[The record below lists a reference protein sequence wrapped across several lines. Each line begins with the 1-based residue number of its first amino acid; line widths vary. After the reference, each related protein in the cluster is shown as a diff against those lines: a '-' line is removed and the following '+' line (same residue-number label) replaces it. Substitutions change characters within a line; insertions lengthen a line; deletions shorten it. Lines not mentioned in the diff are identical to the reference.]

1 MSAPAADREVPEM
14 IIDCAHYQDGRRRD
28 EGAVPLEE
36 AATRC
41 GQDGFV
47 WLGLFEPGGE
57 ELAQVRDTFGL
68 HELAVEDAQTFH
80 MRPKVESYDGDV
92 RLVIL
97 RTARYDD
104 DAEEVE
110 FGEISVFLAPTFVI
124 TVRQGVAS
132 ELHGARQRLEQR
144 PELLAAGSPAALWA
158 ILDQV
163 VDGYAPVVAGLEHDI
178 DQVEATVFS
187 GASAPTERIYS
198 LRREATD
205 FYRAVHPLLA
215 VVSTIERA
223 AGDPRLQP
231 YVRDVQDHLL
241 LVNEE
246 VAAQRDLLG
255 TVLEANMAV
264 ISVEQN
270 TISVQQNATIE
281 QLTILATIFLP
292 LTFVTGFF
300 GQNFR
305 WLVDHISSP
314 TSFWAYGIGGLAVP
328 LLLLYFWL
336 RHRRLPVG
344 DTQQR

>member
-1 MSAPAADREVPEM
+1 M
-14 IIDCAHYQDGRRRD
+14 IIDCAHYQDGQRRD

-36 AATRC
+36 AAARC
-41 GQDGFV
+41 KRGGFV
-47 WLGLFEPGGE
+47 WLGLFQPTEE

-68 HELAVEDAQTFH
+68 HELAVEDAQNFH
-80 MRPKVESYDGDV
+80 MRPKTELYDQDV

-104 DAEEVE
+104 AAEEVE

-132 ELHGARQRLEQR
+132 ELRGARQRLEQR
-144 PELLAAGSPAALWA
+144 PELLACGTFAALWA

-163 VDGYAPVVAGLEHDI
+163 VDDYAPVVAGLERDI
-178 DQVEATVFS
+178 DQIEATVFS
-187 GASAPTERIYS
+187 GTVAPTERIYS

-215 VVSTIERA
+215 VVTAIERA
-223 AGDPRLQP
+223 TDAPALQP
-231 YVRDVQDHLL
+231 YLRDVHDHLL

-264 ISVEQN
+264 ISVEQTKVSVRQN
-270 TISVQQNATIE
+270 TTME
-281 QLTILATIFLP
+281 RLTILATVFLP
-292 LTFVTGFF
+292 LTFITGFF
-300 GQNFR
+300 GQNFS
-305 WLVDHISSP
+305 WLVGHI
-314 TSFWAYGIGGLAVP
+314 TGAVAFALYGLGGLVVP
-328 LLLLYFWL
+328 LALLFFWL
-336 RHRRLPVG
+336 RSRALHANAGGPA
-344 DTQQR
+344 

>member
-1 MSAPAADREVPEM
+1 MSAPTARQGGPKM
-14 IIDCAHYQDGRRRD
+14 IIDCAHYQDGRRQG

-36 AATRC
+36 AAARC
-41 GQDGFV
+41 GQGGFV
-47 WLGLFEPGGE
+47 WLGLFEPGPE
-57 ELAQVRDTFGL
+57 ELALVRDSFGL

-80 MRPKVESYDGDV
+80 IRPKVESYDGDV

-104 DAEEVE
+104 EAEEVE

-132 ELHGARQRLEQR
+132 ELREARQRLEHR
-144 PELLAAGSPAALWA
+144 PELLIAGSSAVLWA

-163 VDGYAPVVAGLEHDI
+163 VDGYAPVVAGLERDI
-178 DQVEATVFS
+178 DQIEATVFS
-187 GASAPTERIYS
+187 GAVAPTERIYS

-205 FYRAVHPLLA
+205 FYRAVHPLIA
-215 VVSTIERA
+215 VVNTVERA
-223 AGDPRLQP
+223 TEAPELQP
-231 YVRDVQDHLL
+231 YLRDVRDHLL

-264 ISVEQN
+264 ISVEQ
-270 TISVQQNATIE
+270 TKVSVQQNSTIE
-281 QLTILATIFLP
+281 QLTILATVFLP

-314 TSFWAYGIGGLAVP
+314 TSFWVYGIGGLAVP
-328 LLLLYFWL
+328 LLLL
-336 RHRRLPVG
+336 
-344 DTQQR
+344 

>member
-1 MSAPAADREVPEM
+1 MSAPTARQGGPKM
-14 IIDCAHYQDGRRRD
+14 IIDCAHYRDGRRQG

-36 AATRC
+36 AAARC
-41 GQDGFV
+41 GQGGFV
-47 WLGLFEPGGE
+47 WLGLFEPGPE
-57 ELAQVRDTFGL
+57 ELALVRDSFGL

-80 MRPKVESYDGDV
+80 IRPKVESYDGDV

-104 DAEEVE
+104 EAEEVE

-132 ELHGARQRLEQR
+132 ELREARQRLEHR
-144 PELLAAGSPAALWA
+144 PELLIAGSSAVLWA

-163 VDGYAPVVAGLEHDI
+163 VDGYAPVVAGLERDI
-178 DQVEATVFS
+178 DQIEATVFS
-187 GASAPTERIYS
+187 GAVAPTERIYS

-205 FYRAVHPLLA
+205 FYRAVHPLLG
-215 VVSTIERA
+215 VVATIERSVA
-223 AGDPRLQP
+223 AAELQP
-231 YVRDVQDHLL
+231 YLRDVKDNVLL
-241 LVNEE
+241 FDEE

-264 ISVEQN
+264 ISVEQ
-270 TISVQQNATIE
+270 TKVSVQQNATIE

-305 WLVDHISSP
+305 WLVGHIDSP
-314 TSFWAYGIGGLAVP
+314 AAFLIYGIGGLVLP
-328 LLLLYFWL
+328 L
-336 RHRRLPVG
+336 
-344 DTQQR
+344 T